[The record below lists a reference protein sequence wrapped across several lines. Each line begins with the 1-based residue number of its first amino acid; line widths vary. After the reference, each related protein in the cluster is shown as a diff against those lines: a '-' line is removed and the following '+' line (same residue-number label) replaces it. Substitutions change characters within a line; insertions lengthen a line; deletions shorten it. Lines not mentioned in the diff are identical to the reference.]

1 MARIIKV
8 YTINRHT
15 PIGDVQRLLKKYKA
29 VIDFNGLGGP
39 FNPRQVVRVTLW
51 RGDVGE
57 RTGHGSTMVDAYNKA
72 ARAINRDARRAA
84 RSVSLRGVARR

>member
-1 MARIIKV
+1 MASIVKV

-29 VIDFNGLGGP
+29 VIDFNRMVGP
-39 FNPRQVVRVTLW
+39 FNPRQQVSVTLW

-57 RTGHGSTMVDAYNKA
+57 RTGHGSTMCDAYNKV

-84 RSVSLRGVARR
+84 RSAAKR